1 MSGCVLAVVPISGKM
16 QEVVVE
22 LVVNTLN
29 QPTQHALYQ
38 GWELALLFFFAKSET
53 LFSLCL
59 KERQ

>member
-22 LVVNTLN
+22 LVVNTFN

-38 GWELALLFFFAKSET
+38 GWELALWFFVPRVKPSFRSV
-53 LFSLCL
+53 
-59 KERQ
+59 

>member
-16 QEVVVE
+16 QEVVEE

-38 GWELALLFFFAKSET
+38 GWELALWFFVPRVKPSFRS
-53 LFSLCL
+53 F
-59 KERQ
+59 